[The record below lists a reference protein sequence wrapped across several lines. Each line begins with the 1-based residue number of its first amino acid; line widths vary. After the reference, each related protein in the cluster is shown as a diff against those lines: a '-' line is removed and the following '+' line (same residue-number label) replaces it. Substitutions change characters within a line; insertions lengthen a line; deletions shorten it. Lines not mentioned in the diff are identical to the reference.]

1 MATLLLVHAHPDDEC
16 VATGGVM
23 LRAHQQGHRVV
34 LVTATRGEE
43 GEIHNMDEASV
54 RPRLGEVRT
63 EELRRSGEIL
73 GVDRQEFLGYR
84 DSGMAGTPSNDD
96 PRSFHMAHLAE
107 AGERLASIL
116 REERPDVVVT
126 YTSDGTYG
134 HPDHIKA
141 HHTTLAAVDL
151 LEREGWQPSKV
162 YLHAVPRSFIEQMTR
177 RAREMGVDMPADGIR
192 IMGIPDEEIT
202 TVVDVKDLVERKRAS
217 FAAHISQNDPN
228 SPFATMAAQ
237 IFEAAF
243 GTERFILAR
252 GALGEDRPER
262 SLFVGVG

>member
-1 MATLLLVHAHPDDEC
+1 MGTLLLMHAHPDDEC

-23 LRAHQQGHRVV
+23 IRAHDHGHRVV

-43 GEIHNMDEASV
+43 GEIHNMDEAAS
-54 RPRLGEVRT
+54 RPRLGEIRT

-73 GVDRQEFLGYR
+73 GVDRQAFLDFR

-96 PRSFHMAHLAE
+96 PRSFHVAPLGE
-107 AGERLASIL
+107 AAERLAAIM

-126 YTSDGTYG
+126 YTPDGTYG

-141 HHTTLAAVDL
+141 HHTTIAALDL
-151 LEREGWQPSKV
+151 LAEEGWSPAKA
-162 YLHAVPRSFIEQMTR
+162 YLHAIPRSFVDRMRERM
-177 RAREMGVDMPADGIR
+177 REMGQEDSANAFR

-202 TVVDVKDLVERKRAS
+202 TIVDVRDLVSRKRAS
-217 FAAHISQNDPN
+217 FAAHVSQNDPN
-228 SPFATMAAQ
+228 SPFASMADQ
-237 IFEAAF
+237 MFVSAF

-252 GALGEDRPER
+252 GALGEGRPEHD
-262 SLFVGVG
+262 LFVGV